1 MGGELSLW
9 SQPGAGSTFWFE
21 VPLGVAAP
29 AERKTPLRGWRLAL
43 VVDPGASGELL
54 RGLCQGLGAACAVAA
69 PGAPVDPCD
78 AVLVDEGHD
87 GIERGSALRA
97 QGYAGP
103 MLLVGHP
110 RLGLHARALAAGFT
124 GLCPKPLRRDVL
136 RAAVAATR
144 DKSEWQAP
152 VEAPPLIVPGRV
164 LVVDDNRINQIV
176 AVAMLHK
183 LGCPPGDVDTA
194 ENGRLALDALQR
206 VPYAL
211 VLMDCEMPEMDGLDA
226 TRTLRKLPGPVAR
239 VPVLGMTARTAPE
252 DLAACLDAGMDAYLT
267 KPVAVSGLRSA
278 IQALG
283 LQG

>member
-1 MGGELSLW
+1 
-9 SQPGAGSTFWFE
+9 
-21 VPLGVAAP
+21 
-29 AERKTPLRGWRLAL
+29 
-43 VVDPGASGELL
+43 
-54 RGLCQGLGAACAVAA
+54 
-69 PGAPVDPCD
+69 
-78 AVLVDEGHD
+78 
-87 GIERGSALRA
+87 
-97 QGYAGP
+97 
-103 MLLVGHP
+103 
-110 RLGLHARALAAGFT
+110 
-124 GLCPKPLRRDVL
+124 
-136 RAAVAATR
+136 
-144 DKSEWQAP
+144 
-152 VEAPPLIVPGRV
+152 V